1 MAERGD
7 ENMKQIESKGHNLQ
21 FEEMEEVEE
30 FSLGGLGIGAMV
42 VTAIAIVTQVFIQ
55 LF

>member
-1 MAERGD
+1 MKRM
-7 ENMKQIESKGHNLQ
+7 ENKGHNLQ

-55 LF
+55 FF